1 MSVAFANAAAAADPV
16 LSGSPLWGIV
26 DEALAVST
34 GGVFVQDYPNWTEQ
48 LAQRWDLV
56 WTGELTAQ
64 EALDEAQAAVAEQ
77 VGQ

>member
-1 MSVAFANAAAAADPV
+1 
-16 LSGSPLWGIV
+16 
-26 DEALAVST
+26 
-34 GGVFVQDYPNWTEQ
+34 VFVQDYPNWTEQ
-48 LAQRWDLV
+48 LAQRWEQI